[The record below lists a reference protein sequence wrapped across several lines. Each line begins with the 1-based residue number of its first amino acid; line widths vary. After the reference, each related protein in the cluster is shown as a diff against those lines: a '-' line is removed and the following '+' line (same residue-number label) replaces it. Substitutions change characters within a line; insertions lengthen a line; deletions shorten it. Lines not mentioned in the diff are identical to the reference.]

1 MLTAR
6 TTPGAPGQIIR
17 GEEEERIPVISEFHE
32 AVINTPKRGVA
43 DHVVCGQCLRSAPCP
58 RPRASEGGMLRVI
71 MDRRRV
77 VDMFVMF
84 PIR

>member
-1 MLTAR
+1 MLTAG

-32 AVINTPKRGVA
+32 AVINTPKRGAA
-43 DHVVCGQCLRSAPCP
+43 DHVVRGQCLRSAPCP
-58 RPRASEGGMLRVI
+58 RSHASEGGMLHVI
-71 MDRRRV
+71 RDCPRV

-84 PIR
+84 PIW